1 MSDSGAMHEMLGRV
15 LATQDAHGQELALLR
30 QELRA
35 LGILV
40 EQHRTGWKVFCF
52 IGATAIAIL
61 AAFGGFIRN

>member
-15 LATQDAHGQELALLR
+15 LATQEVHGKELALLR

-35 LGILV
+35 LGIQV
-40 EQHRTGWKVFCF
+40 EQHRTGWRVFCF
-52 IGATAIAIL
+52 IGGTSLAII